1 MYLES
6 DHKDVILSEE
16 EMYRFYTNFN
26 PDTYDEDDPDVQM
39 FKNINL
45 NTENNILSSYA
56 TYRDDNNE
64 LSKLIFTE
72 ENTDD
77 KDKVI
82 NITFIIIIN
91 ILIFQAINK
100 SHTGIH
106 ELDTKNTE
114 VIMTTDA
121 MVKSTDEKSLD
132 LIGKYM
138 QTINTTNSDYKIN
151 RPMTSIKR
159 NLPQRP
165 QTSTNE
171 KASDIL
177 FKNNAIQNIIFEDKG
192 SESSFNGKAN
202 RNKDI
207 EQKSIE
213 IGNKIVKDIFNIN
226 PNKQNLYK
234 MKMTKSNSKN
244 KSRASNKNSTKDFEV
259 EDMMK
264 VENVKVSNDYIIK

>member
-1 MYLES
+1 
-6 DHKDVILSEE
+6 
-16 EMYRFYTNFN
+16 
-26 PDTYDEDDPDVQM
+26 
-39 FKNINL
+39 
-45 NTENNILSSYA
+45 
-56 TYRDDNNE
+56 
-64 LSKLIFTE
+64 
-72 ENTDD
+72 
-77 KDKVI
+77 
-82 NITFIIIIN
+82 
-91 ILIFQAINK
+91 
-100 SHTGIH
+100 
-106 ELDTKNTE
+106 
-114 VIMTTDA
+114 